1 MIVTIYKPS
10 RYLVEDLQNKFFVV
24 DTSPEAVK
32 IYNIRTV
39 FRDGTTL
46 YLRDD
51 DDNAATIDDYTFTY
65 FDCV

>member
-10 RYLVEDLQNKFFVV
+10 RYLVEDLQNMFFIG

-39 FRDGTTL
+39 FRDGTML
-46 YLRDD
+46 YMID
-51 DDNAATIDDYTFTY
+51 DDNNALTVDDCTFTY

>member
-10 RYLVEDLQNKFFVV
+10 RYLVEDLQDKFFVG

-32 IYNIRTV
+32 VYNICTV

-46 YLRDD
+46 YMKDD
-51 DDNAATIDDYTFTY
+51 DSNVLIVPDCTFTY

>member
-1 MIVTIYKPS
+1 MVVTIYKPS
-10 RYLVEDLQNKFFVV
+10 RYLVEDLQNKFFIG

-46 YLRDD
+46 YMID
-51 DDNAATIDDYTFTY
+51 DDNNALAVNDYSFTY

>member
-51 DDNAATIDDYTFTY
+51 DDNAATIDDYTLTY

>member
-10 RYLVEDLQNKFFVV
+10 RYLVEDLQNKFFVG

-51 DDNAATIDDYTFTY
+51 DDNTATIDDCTFTY